1 MIINNQNIQGGKI
14 LQEVNLKKYR
24 KKMWFILSFGFLL
37 AFFHRYSIGVLSNIL
52 SEEMGLTAANLGL
65 LTSMYFYAYAFLQV
79 PVGILGDKYGV
90 KIVTTF
96 GMIFMGIGAFLF
108 GISGS
113 MLTVSLARLLIGI
126 GSACFFISILKMIAI
141 WFPPTQFTKYN
152 GWTSVMGNIGA
163 LLAASPFSFLLEI
176 VNWRTSF
183 FIFSGISIIM
193 AILIWRYVYDYP
205 QELGFNLKE
214 ESKAE
219 KRSFK
224 EILSEIKVLASNL
237 QFWLYFILLF
247 VMMGSIMSLAGLWIV
262 PFMMHTYNL
271 SRSIA
276 ANFSLILTVG
286 LITTSVFLGWIELKF
301 KNRIRMIRFSVFTV
315 TLSWIYFIFIQ
326 GGKPPIIHLI
336 LLLFIIGGV
345 SLFVMVTFG
354 VIKELFPQL
363 KGGSMGL
370 INLAPFLGTI
380 FFNSIIGWIL
390 DNTWKGEIINGSRIY
405 TLAGY
410 RQGFMVILIL
420 MILVIAL
427 TFRLKKPKK

>member
-1 MIINNQNIQGGKI
+1 MNDIK
-14 LQEVNLKKYR
+14 LEKYR
-24 KKMWFILSFGFLL
+24 KKMWFLLSIGFLL
-37 AFFHRYSIGVLSNIL
+37 AFFHRYSIGVLSNLL

-79 PVGILGDKYGV
+79 PVGVLGDKYGV
-90 KIVTTF
+90 KVVTTS
-96 GMIFMGIGAFLF
+96 GMLFMGLGAFMF
-108 GISGS
+108 GLAGS

-141 WFPPTQFTKYN
+141 WFPPGQFTKYN

-163 LLAASPFSFLLEI
+163 LLAASPFSLFLEI
-176 VNWRTSF
+176 IDWRSAF
-183 FIFSGISIIM
+183 FIFSGLSL
-193 AILIWRYVYDYP
+193 ILAFFIWKFVYDYP
-205 QELGFNLKE
+205 RDLGFEVENKFE
-214 ESKAE
+214 AE
-219 KRSFK
+219 TRSFK
-224 EILSEIKVLASNL
+224 EILNEMKVLVTNL

-262 PFMMHTYNL
+262 PFMMHVYNL

-276 ANFSLILTVG
+276 ANFSLVLTIG
-286 LITTSVFLGWIELKF
+286 LITTSVFLGWIESKF
-301 KNRIRMIRFSVFTV
+301 KNRIKMIRFSIFTV
-315 TLSWIYFIFIQ
+315 SLAWFYLIFIQ
-326 GGKPPIIHLI
+326 SGKPSIVQLVV
-336 LLLFIIGGV
+336 LLFIIGGV

-390 DNTWKGEIINGSRIY
+390 DNTWQGEIINGSRIY
-405 TLAGY
+405 TLTGY
-410 RQGFMVILIL
+410 RQGFMVILAL
-420 MILVIAL
+420 MLVVIVL
-427 TFRLKKPKK
+427 SFKLKKPKN